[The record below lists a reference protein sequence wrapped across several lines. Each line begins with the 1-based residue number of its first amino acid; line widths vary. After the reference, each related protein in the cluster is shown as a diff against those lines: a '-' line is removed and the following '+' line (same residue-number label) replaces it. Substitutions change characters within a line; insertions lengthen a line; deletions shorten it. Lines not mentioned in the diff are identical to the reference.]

1 MSSHTTHSVILV
13 RHGQTA
19 LNAEGRL
26 RGLADP
32 ELTPTGVEQARDTA
46 ETLRHR
52 GIARVVSSPLLRA
65 VTTARA
71 IADATGAEFTVD
83 VAWSDRDYGPW
94 TGHRTADVIAEWGS
108 VDDAPDVEPRSSVAA
123 RASRA
128 LEAVAGTPHHE
139 PIAVVTHD
147 VIIRCL
153 LAAICPDLTPQVET
167 GSWAELTNA
176 GDGWSV
182 ASVDNTG

>member
-1 MSSHTTHSVILV
+1 
-13 RHGQTA
+13 
-19 LNAEGRL
+19 
-26 RGLADP
+26 
-32 ELTPTGVEQARDTA
+32 
-46 ETLRHR
+46 
-52 GIARVVSSPLLRA
+52 
-65 VTTARA
+65 
-71 IADATGAEFTVD
+71 
-83 VAWSDRDYGPW
+83 
-94 TGHRTADVIAEWGS
+94 

-128 LEAVAGTPHHE
+128 LAAIAGTPHHE

-153 LAAICPDLTPQVET
+153 LAAIRPDLTPQVET
-167 GSWAELTNA
+167 GSWAELTNT